1 MMKEEF
7 PIFETFL
14 GEDFPRA
21 PYRLTPPALACEP
34 PKLKISSAVTDLP
47 SEKKK
52 ESWLS
57 CSNSEWRGCM
67 VIVTRA
73 KLGSRPW

>member
-1 MMKEEF
+1 MMKGEF

-14 GEDFPRA
+14 GKDSPRA

-34 PKLKISSAVTDLP
+34 PKLKISSDVTDMP

-52 ESWLS
+52 RELVILF
-57 CSNSEWRGCM
+57 ELWRGCM

-73 KLGSRPW
+73 KLGSRP